1 MTRRPKTERAL
12 AVDTL
17 AMLNLQADA
26 VRRDLS
32 QMRSDL
38 ATLHAQQDGK
48 HSLSLVQANEKLLIA
63 ALHAQTV
70 AETAH
75 KSLANLIVANQ
86 RDPLTNTP
94 NRALTLER
102 LENAVSMAQRHN
114 ALMAVLFVDLDQLKS
129 INDSMGHA
137 AGDAALQMVAR
148 CLESAVRSTDTVS
161 RHGGDEFVVVLSEL
175 SQPSDASDIAAEM
188 LERLAAPNHI
198 GGHAIGLSASIGIAV
213 FPTDG
218 STGTT
223 LIEVADRAMYSVK
236 RRGGSG
242 FVFHDPTQVSGRP
255 SAISMTSRAPDS
267 GRDEPLAQM
276 REANE
281 RLVMAAFTAQEL
293 KELADEAHGKQI
305 KFMAMVAHELRNP
318 LVPIQ
323 LAAGMMSCPDSDEA
337 KLKKLQSIIE
347 DEVKHL
353 DYLVGDLLDG
363 SRISSGKLRLKFSD
377 VDIAGIVRRAID
389 NCMPNL
395 LKRSQQ
401 IDANLPSAK
410 VVMRGDKIRL
420 TQIFSNLLDNASK
433 YTRAGGHIAVTL
445 EISGENVVVMIS
457 DDGIGIPSHTL
468 PHIFDLFVQGAGA
481 LVLHSGG
488 LGVGLA
494 VVRELV
500 DAHGGTVGALSN
512 GRDQGSAFTI
522 TLPLAERIRAAVER
536 PA

>member
-1 MTRRPKTERAL
+1 
-12 AVDTL
+12 
-17 AMLNLQADA
+17 MLNLQADA
-26 VRRDLS
+26 VRRELS

-38 ATLHAQQDGK
+38 ATLHAQQDGQ
-48 HSLSLVQANEKLLIA
+48 HSLGLVQANEKLLIA
-63 ALHAQTV
+63 ALHAHDV
-70 AETAH
+70 AETAQ
-75 KSLANLIVANQ
+75 KSLANFMVANQ

-114 ALMAVLFVDLDQLKS
+114 ALMAVLFIDLDQLKS
-129 INDSMGHA
+129 INDSMEHA
-137 AGDAALQMVAR
+137 AGDAVLQMAAR
-148 CLESAVRSTDTVS
+148 CLESVVRSTDTVS

-175 SQPSDASDIAAEM
+175 SQPSDASDIAATM
-188 LERLAAPNHI
+188 LDRLAAPNHI
-198 GGHAIGLSASIGIAV
+198 GGHVIRLSASIGIAV

-218 STGTT
+218 STATT
-223 LIEVADRAMYSVK
+223 LIEGADRAMYSVK

-242 FVFHDPTQVSGRP
+242 FIFHDSAQVSGSP
-255 SAISMTSRAPDS
+255 PAVTMISSAAES

-281 RLVMAAFTAQEL
+281 RLVMATFTAQEL

-323 LAAGMMSCPDSDEA
+323 LAAGMMSWPDSDEA
-337 KLKKLQSIIE
+337 KLKELQSIIE

-353 DYLVGDLLDG
+353 GSLVEDLLDG
-363 SRISSGKLRLKFSD
+363 SRISTGKLRLKFSD
-377 VDIAGIVRRAID
+377 VDIVGIVRRTID
-389 NCMPNL
+389 NCMPRV

-401 IDANLPSAK
+401 IAANLPTTK

-433 YTRAGGHIAVTL
+433 YTRAGGHITVTL
-445 EISGENVVVMIS
+445 ELSDENVVVIIS
-457 DDGIGIPSHTL
+457 DDGIGIPSNTL
-468 PHIFDLFVQGAGA
+468 PHIFDLFVQEAGA
-481 LVLHSGG
+481 LSFHTGG

-500 DAHGGTVGALSN
+500 DAHGGTVSALSN

-522 TLPLAERIRAAVER
+522 TLPLAERVCAVVEQPVLALAVARHR
-536 PA
+536 PVKTN